1 MALRLGDILVAEGML
16 TDSQMDLAVRTRD
29 RNVILGD
36 HLVNEGF
43 ITLAQLNRALELQFD
58 VGFADVDASNINSQV
73 LRLIPEVFARNRKV
87 VAFAVQKRELHLAML
102 APDDIETIAEVELM
116 TGYHVRPFIA
126 HEKNIVTALE
136 RGYDDRGVARQTIVD
151 MKLDELERL
160 GIEEIEQEV
169 EVVEEQMDTPVVRL
183 VQAILN
189 GAVDAAASDIHL
201 EPHQPEM
208 RVRYRVDG
216 ELQKVM
222 TIPMHIEQAVV
233 SRIKV
238 MADMNT
244 TETRKAQD
252 GHLTVV
258 EHEKKVNYR
267 VSSIPTVSGE
277 KLVLRLLDEGS
288 KTFSLEKL
296 GIEAHDLALLR
307 QIAEKPHGMFIVT
320 GPTGSGKSTTLY
332 ALLSELNKVERN
344 IVTVEDPVEYRLTGI
359 NQVQSNN
366 EHGMGFANALKYIMR
381 QDPDVIMIGEIR
393 DQETAH
399 LATQAALTGHLMISS
414 LHTNDAT
421 SAVVRLGDLGV
432 DNFKIAGAL
441 IGSIA
446 QRLVRKVC
454 EDCREEIVPNEEI
467 LRRLGPSGEACLGK
481 TFYHGR
487 GCRRCLNSGYSGRT
501 PIFEIMMINQTL
513 MSAIEAHAPISELRE
528 LAKQNG
534 LRELKQ
540 AGLDLALRGI
550 TTVEEVYYKTVG

>member
-1 MALRLGDILVAEGML
+1 MAIRLGDILVREGML
-16 TDSQMDLAVRTRD
+16 TDEQMDTAIRCRD
-29 RNVILGD
+29 RKVLLGD
-36 HLVNEGF
+36 YLVDTQL
-43 ITLAQLNRALELQFD
+43 ITLEQLNRALELQFD
-58 VGFADVDASNINSQV
+58 VEFADIDVTNINPQI
-73 LRLIPEVFARNRKV
+73 LRLIPESFARDRKI
-87 VAFAVQKRELHLAML
+87 VAFAVKKRDLHLAML

-126 HEKNIVTALE
+126 HEKNVNTAVE

-151 MKLDELERL
+151 MKIDELNRM
-160 GIEEIEQEV
+160 GIEGTMPEEIFVDETL
-169 EVVEEQMDTPVVRL
+169 DTPVVRL

-189 GAVDAAASDIHL
+189 GAVDASASDIHL

-222 TIPMHIEQAVV
+222 SIPTHIEQAVV

-252 GHLTVV
+252 GHLSLV
-258 EHEKKVNYR
+258 EHAKKVNYR
-267 VSSIPTVSGE
+267 VSCIPTVGGE

-288 KTFSLEKL
+288 KTFSLESL
-296 GIEAHDLALLR
+296 GIEDNDLAMLR
-307 QIAEKPHGMFIVT
+307 QVAEKPHGMFVVT

-332 ALLSELNKVERN
+332 ALLSELNKVEQN
-344 IVTVEDPVEYRLTGI
+344 IVTVEDPVEYRLPGI

-366 EHGMGFANALKYIMR
+366 DHGMGFVNALKYIMR

-414 LHTNDAT
+414 LHTNDAP

-446 QRLVRKVC
+446 QRLVRKIC
-454 EDCREEIVPNEEI
+454 EECREVVEPNAEL
-467 LRRLGPSGEACLGK
+467 LRRLGKSAQPYLDK
-481 TFYHGR
+481 TFYTGR

-501 PIFEIMMINQTL
+501 PIFEIMLVNAEL
-513 MSAIEAHAPISELRE
+513 MNAIENRVPVSELRE
-528 LAKQNG
+528 LAIKNG
-534 LRELKQ
+534 MRELKT
-540 AGLDLALRGI
+540 AGLDLAVRGI
-550 TTVEEVYYKTVG
+550 TTLEEVYYKSVG

>member
-16 TDSQMDLAVRTRD
+16 TDAQMDSAIRSRQ
-29 RNVILGD
+29 RNVLLGD
-36 HLVNEGF
+36 HLVDQQYISRE
-43 ITLAQLNRALELQFD
+43 QLNRALEIQFD
-58 VGFADVDASNINSQV
+58 VRFTDIDITNVNLQI
-73 LRLIPEVFARNRKV
+73 LRLIPESFARDRKV
-87 VAFAVQKRELHLAML
+87 AAFAVSKRELHLAMI
-102 APDDIETIAEVELM
+102 APDDLETIAEVELM
-116 TGYHVRPFIA
+116 TGYHVKPYIA
-126 HEKNIVTALE
+126 HDKNLNIAIE
-136 RGYDDRGVARQTIVD
+136 RGYDDRSVARQTIVD
-151 MKLDELERL
+151 MKIDELQRL
-160 GIEEIEQEV
+160 GIENSSSKVEI
-169 EVVEEQMDTPVVRL
+169 VEEQPDTPVVRL

-222 TIPMHIEQAVV
+222 TIPAHIEQAVV

-252 GHLTVV
+252 GHLSLV
-258 EHEKKVNYR
+258 EHAKKVNYR
-267 VSSIPTVSGE
+267 VSCIPTVSGE
-277 KLVLRLLDEGS
+277 KMVLRLLDEGS
-288 KTFSLEKL
+288 KTFSLASL
-296 GIEAHDLALLR
+296 GIEDHDLAMLR
-307 QIAEKPHGMFIVT
+307 QIAEKPHGMFVVT

-344 IVTVEDPVEYRLTGI
+344 IVTVEDPVEYRLPGI

-366 EHGMGFANALKYIMR
+366 EHGMGFVNALKYIMR

-414 LHTNDAT
+414 LHTNDAP
-421 SAVVRLGDLGV
+421 SAIVRLGDLGV

-446 QRLVRKVC
+446 QRLVRKIC
-454 EDCREEIVPNEEI
+454 EDCKEKVNPNKE
-467 LRRLGPSGEACLGK
+467 LFARLGDSATAYLEK
-481 TFYHGR
+481 DFYAGR
-487 GCRRCLNSGYSGRT
+487 GCRKCLNSGYSGRT
-501 PIFEIMMINQTL
+501 PIFEIMMMNQDL
-513 MSAIEAHAPISELRE
+513 MNAIENRASVSELRD
-528 LAKQNG
+528 LAKQHG
-534 LRELKQ
+534 MRELKT
-540 AGLDLALRGI
+540 AGLDLAVRGL
-550 TTVEEVYYKTVG
+550 TTIEEVYYKTVG